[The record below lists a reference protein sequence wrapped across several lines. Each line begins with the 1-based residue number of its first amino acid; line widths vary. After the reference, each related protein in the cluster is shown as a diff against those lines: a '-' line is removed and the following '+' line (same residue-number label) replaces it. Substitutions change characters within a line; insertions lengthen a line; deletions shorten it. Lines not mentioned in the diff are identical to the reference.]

1 MRKSL
6 LAAVVLMFST
16 AGVFCGQQGGKDSRS
31 RPVEIFQLQGLPL
44 NVHEAVIIEKRSSR
58 YQVRLRLS
66 NESNTELKGFRYS
79 IVIMDLNEEKFQ
91 VQTRNEA
98 FELAAH
104 DSKELSF
111 ALAPAYY
118 NLDRKLRF
126 ILMLEQVI
134 SSDSIWDV
142 VKPKDALNA
151 FLNGDY
157 STQPKVI
164 KGSNAVDA
172 PPQIRVVY

>member
-1 MRKSL
+1 MRKGL
-6 LAAVVLMFST
+6 LTAVVLMLST
-16 AGVFCGQQGGKDSRS
+16 ASIVCGQQGGTDSWS
-31 RPVEIFQLQGLPL
+31 RPVEIFQLQELPL
-44 NVHEAVIIEKRSSR
+44 NVHEAVVIEKRPTR

-91 VQTRNEA
+91 VQTRSEA

-104 DSKELSF
+104 DSKELSC
-111 ALAPAYY
+111 ALAPTYY
-118 NLDRKLRF
+118 NFDKKLRF

-134 SSDSIWDV
+134 SSDSIWEV
-142 VKPKDALNA
+142 IKPKDALVA

-164 KGSNAVDA
+164 KASNAVDA